1 VQRAAMIIV
10 VDILHRELEGKL
22 PYWLSPLG
30 NPSPKLLAR
39 RDAIRKKN
47 RDAWLTA
54 MR

>member
-1 VQRAAMIIV
+1 MARV
-10 VDILHRELEGKL
+10 VDILKMELEGKL

-30 NPSPKLLAR
+30 NPMPELLAK
-39 RDAIRKKN
+39 RDAIRKKH